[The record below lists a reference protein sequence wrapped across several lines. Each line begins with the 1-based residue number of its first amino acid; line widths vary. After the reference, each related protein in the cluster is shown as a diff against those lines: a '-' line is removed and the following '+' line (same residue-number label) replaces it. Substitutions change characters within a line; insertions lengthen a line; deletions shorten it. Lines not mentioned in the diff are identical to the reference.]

1 MSLPVCVCLCHSL
14 SVILI
19 IVSTAAEAHY
29 STFPSSLLLLLFL
42 VVKMSHVLSTGW
54 LITLT
59 ISFSVSVSLCQN
71 PKNSLTDKQICHFVA
86 WVERSSTNIQARHTS
101 DRKHSFIPRM
111 HRPNSGRQNEKERRK
126 CDLVSQAA
134 WLFALLYYGN
144 CPAAVAALTGGQSV
158 ICLPTFLTAGHHSA
172 LTFLPLLHLLLTI
185 EYFATAL
192 LLFQLEHRQ
201 QAGYL
206 AVAHVVAQ
214 CVFGHFYLLVVVI
227 DVLLCLLPHCG
238 HLA

>member
-1 MSLPVCVCLCHSL
+1 
-14 SVILI
+14 
-19 IVSTAAEAHY
+19 
-29 STFPSSLLLLLFL
+29 
-42 VVKMSHVLSTGW
+42 MSHVLFTGW

-59 ISFSVSVSLCQN
+59 ISFSVSVSLSQN

-101 DRKHSFIPRM
+101 DRRHSFIPRM
-111 HRPNSGRQNEKERRK
+111 HQPNSGRQNEKERRK

-134 WLFALLYYGN
+134 WLLALLYYGN

-172 LTFLPLLHLLLTI
+172 LIFLPLLHLLLLTI

-201 QAGYL
+201 QAGTISRWHTSSLSVCL
-206 AVAHVVAQ
+206 AISICWWWSLTCY
-214 CVFGHFYLLVVVI
+214 CVCCLIAVI
-227 DVLLCLLPHCG
+227 
-238 HLA
+238 